1 MRRLP
6 LPIIWIYSMM
16 MSFARK
22 VTFYNMDAPIA
33 NEFINDNH
41 GSSYEFKVQIST
53 VQFTNVFLT

>member
-33 NEFINDNH
+33 NEFINIIAQRQPR
-41 GSSYEFKVQIST
+41 FII
-53 VQFTNVFLT
+53 